1 MKMVAGLTSDVALPW
16 LLGGSSCRLGGT
28 GRQDLT
34 CGNASHSGLSYA
46 TRCKSAMNPGVSS
59 EEGIAVFLV
68 LCSKVYRKKP
78 LKNILLN
85 PESGIVY
92 ATRGSHMGR

>member
-16 LLGGSSCRLGGT
+16 LLGGSSSRLGGT

-68 LCSKVYRKKP
+68 LCSKVIDSLALCYK
-78 LKNILLN
+78 
-85 PESGIVY
+85 S
-92 ATRGSHMGR
+92 